1 MGSLYRYFAACDKR
15 GVNKRAAY
23 SALLK
28 SFERGAVTYP
38 RADGYYHPGIEIVDE
53 SALVKGVREILEEP
67 VEAVNIADSK
77 IEGNPYMVMG
87 AIRVVTP
94 AALERVYAL
103 EPRRRMERI
112 ETPLEGKSAEAGLER
127 EYLYERSSAKAT
139 HPEIYEKWKG
149 GIGFSS
155 VEIGKSEVSI

>member
-1 MGSLYRYFAACDKR
+1 MGSLYRYFAACDKM

-38 RADGYYHPGIEIVDE
+38 RADGYYHPGIEIVNE
-53 SALVKGVREILEEP
+53 SALVKGVKEILEEP
-67 VEAVNIADSK
+67 VDAVKFEDSK

-87 AIRVVTP
+87 AIRAVTP
-94 AALERVYAL
+94 AGLGRVCAL
-103 EPRRRMERI
+103 EPKRRMERA
-112 ETPLEGKSAEAGLER
+112 ESPVEGKGVTMGLER

-139 HPEIYEKWKG
+139 HPEIYEKWKS

-155 VEIGKSEVSI
+155 VDIGASEVSI